1 MRRATLFLLFPLLVV
16 LATTVMASS
25 RVNAVLN
32 EGLERIAAVVEEQ
45 LIAPCCWRAPL
56 SKHYSGTAER
66 MKEDLRK
73 MLVDGKTGEEIVDYY
88 KGIYGERILSSPPN
102 AGFNRMAYLFTP
114 LMFLVG
120 AGIIF
125 FTLRRWRSGRLNSG
139 NAAMTEDADSP
150 SKDPRH
156 QSRIDDE
163 LNAYD

>member
-1 MRRATLFLLFPLLVV
+1 M
-16 LATTVMASS
+16 
-25 RVNAVLN
+25 
-32 EGLERIAAVVEEQ
+32 ERIAAIVEEQ

-66 MKEDLRK
+66 MKDELRK
-73 MLVDGKTGEEIVDYY
+73 MLVDGKSGEEIVDYY
-88 KGIYGERILSSPPN
+88 KAIYGERILSSPPN
-102 AGFNRMAYLFTP
+102 VGFNRMAYLFTP

-139 NAAMTEDADSP
+139 KAAMADNTDSP